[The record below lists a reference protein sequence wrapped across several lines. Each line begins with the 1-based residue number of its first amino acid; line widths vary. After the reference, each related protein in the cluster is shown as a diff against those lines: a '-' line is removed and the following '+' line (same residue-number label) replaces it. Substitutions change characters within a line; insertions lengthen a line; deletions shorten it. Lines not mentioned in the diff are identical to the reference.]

1 MPQGHIRQRSPGS
14 WEIRYRAGGK
24 TRTATFRGAKR
35 EAERELRRLMAEA
48 DRGIAAAAP
57 ARLTVAEWLSQWIE
71 ITRGEIRPITS
82 DRYEAAV
89 RLYLGP
95 ALGAIR
101 LRDLSPRDIQ
111 TAFTTWT
118 TAGRHRGAGGLAR
131 STLGLL
137 RKTLHAALQRALE
150 LELIARHPMAPLRK
164 RLPTGA
170 APEAKV
176 VGAGE
181 VAVALDRAAAT
192 AYHPA
197 ILLASACGLR
207 RGEACGLRWR
217 NIEFDA
223 GELRID
229 EARVPA
235 RKGIATGK
243 TKSGRSRS
251 VRIPEFALALLRQ
264 HRAAQ
269 AEQLLK
275 LGVRL
280 DDNGYVCARPDGSPI
295 NPMSLSAW
303 CRANLPIGFHGLR
316 HTHASLLLNSG
327 ASVKAVSSRLGHS
340 SAALTLGIYA
350 HVLPGADEGAARR
363 IDDLLSGSKRV
374 ANHP

>member
-1 MPQGHIRQRSPGS
+1 MAQGHIRRRSPGS
-14 WEIRYRAGGK
+14 WELRYRAGGK

-48 DRGIAAAAP
+48 DRGVAAAAP

-89 RLYLGP
+89 RLYLVP
-95 ALGAIR
+95 VLGAIR

-111 TAFTTWT
+111 AGFTRWT
-118 TAGRHRGAGGLAR
+118 TAGRYRGTGGLAR

-176 VGAGE
+176 IGAE
-181 VAVALDRAAAT
+181 AAAALVDRAAGT
-192 AYHPA
+192 AYHCA
-197 ILLASACGLR
+197 ILLAVACGLR
-207 RGEACGLRWR
+207 RSEACGLRWR
-217 NIEFDA
+217 NVDFDA
-223 GELRID
+223 GELHVD

-235 RKGIATGK
+235 RRGIMTGK
-243 TKSGRSRS
+243 TKTGRSRS

-264 HRAAQ
+264 DRAAQ

-275 LGVRL
+275 LGS
-280 DDNGYVCARPDGSPI
+280 GWTATATCALG
-295 NPMSLSAW
+295 PMARRSIPCL
-303 CRANLPIGFHGLR
+303 C
-316 HTHASLLLNSG
+316 
-327 ASVKAVSSRLGHS
+327 RLGAAPTRR
-340 SAALTLGIYA
+340 SAST
-350 HVLPGADEGAARR
+350 D
-363 IDDLLSGSKRV
+363 
-374 ANHP
+374 

>member
-1 MPQGHIRQRSPGS
+1 MSHGHIRQRSPGS
-14 WEIRYRAGGK
+14 WELRYRAGGK

-48 DRGIAAAAP
+48 DRGVAAAAP
-57 ARLTVAEWLSQWIE
+57 ARLTLAEWLSQWLE

-89 RLYLGP
+89 RLYLVP
-95 ALGAIR
+95 ALGTIR

-111 TAFTTWT
+111 AAFARWT
-118 TAGRHRGAGGLAR
+118 TAGRYRGTGGLAR

-176 VGAGE
+176 IGAE
-181 VAVALDRAAAT
+181 AAAALVDRAVGT
-192 AYHPA
+192 PYHSA
-197 ILLASACGLR
+197 IVLAVACGLR

-217 NIEFDA
+217 NVDFDA
-223 GELRID
+223 GELHVD

-251 VRIPEFALALLRQ
+251 IRIPEFALALLRQ
-264 HRAAQ
+264 HRVFQ

-275 LGVRL
+275 LGARV
-280 DDNGYVCARPDGSPI
+280 DGNVHVCARADGSPI

-303 CRANLPIGFHGLR
+303 CRANSPIGFHGLR
-316 HTHASLLLNSG
+316 HTHASLLLNGG

-350 HVLPGADEGAARR
+350 HVLPGADEDAARR

-374 ANHP
+374 ANKP